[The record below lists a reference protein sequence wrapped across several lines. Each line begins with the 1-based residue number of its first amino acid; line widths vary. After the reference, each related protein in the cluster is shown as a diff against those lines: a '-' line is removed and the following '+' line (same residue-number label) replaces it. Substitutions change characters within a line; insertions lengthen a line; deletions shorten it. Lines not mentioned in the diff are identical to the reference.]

1 MANYHHSK
9 GIVLSSLKYGDSSRI
24 VRIYTDG
31 FGLLSFLVN
40 SVGSKRGVVRSS
52 MLLPLTLVE
61 LVHTHKGEGKLERI
75 KEAKMDLTYTAIP
88 YDPVRNAVALF
99 LAELFTKSLREEEAN
114 EAKFEFVRGA
124 CLALDTLD
132 ELPAAFHLAIW
143 AKLTQYLGFGP
154 EVKKVSGDQFFD
166 LQDGAFLS
174 EPSLLHPYLDAA
186 TSQHLR
192 DALAW
197 DFEGTLHISKAGRRS
212 LLEGLERFMNIH
224 LDGFG
229 TFKSLEVLSELFS

>member
-24 VRIYTDG
+24 VRVYTDG

-114 EAKFEFVRGA
+114 EVKFEFVRGA

-174 EPSLLHPYLDAA
+174 EPSLLHPFFDAA

-197 DFEGTLHISKAGRRS
+197 DFEGPLHIPKAGRRS

-229 TFKSLEVLSELFS
+229 TFKSLEVLGELFA